1 MLVGTLEYMAP
12 EQVAGDDVDPRWDV
26 WAVSIIAYE
35 MLTGRHPFRQ
45 AVGFAHAG
53 HSEDVPTAEQVRS
66 ALPPGIEAFFRRAL
80 SRNRSDRPA
89 NADDFLAGIERVLL

>member
-1 MLVGTLEYMAP
+1 
-12 EQVAGDDVDPRWDV
+12 
-26 WAVSIIAYE
+26 

-53 HSEDVPTAEQVRS
+53 HSEDVPTAEDVRA
-66 ALPPGIEAFFRRAL
+66 ALPPGIEAFFQCAL